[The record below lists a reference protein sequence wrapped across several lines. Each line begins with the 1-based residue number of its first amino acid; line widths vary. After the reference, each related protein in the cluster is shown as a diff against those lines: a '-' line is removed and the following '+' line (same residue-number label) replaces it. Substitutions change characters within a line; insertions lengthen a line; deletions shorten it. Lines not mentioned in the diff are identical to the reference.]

1 MLLKKQITKNDAL
14 QSENF
19 AESVMMEELRKRN
32 DMLQIEND
40 KFHEKLSDMRKD
52 FEVETNKI

>member
-40 KFHEKLSDMRKD
+40 KFHEKLSDMRKE
-52 FEVETNKI
+52 FEAETNKI

>member
-14 QSENF
+14 QAENF
-19 AESVMMEELRKRN
+19 AEAVMMEELRKRT